1 MTRNNKY
8 MGYLLTKLSLLL
20 IIVSV
25 LLLNGCTTIT
35 PLPEKVPSA
44 PAADLLS
51 EAELDIQAG
60 NYNRAELQLE
70 RAMRME
76 PRNGQVWHLMAR
88 IRYEQGDY
96 GQTVQFCLKSN
107 TLAGDNLT
115 LKRQNWMLLDKAYT
129 SLGETK
135 KAEEAKHKA
144 ATL

>member
-1 MTRNNKY
+1 MTKNNKRI
-8 MGYLLTKLSLLL
+8 GCHLAKLLLML

-25 LLLNGCTTIT
+25 LLLNSCTTIT
-35 PLPEKVPSA
+35 PVPEKVPSA

-51 EAELDIQAG
+51 EAERDLQAG

-76 PRNGQVWHLMAR
+76 PRNGRVWHFMAR

-115 LKRQNWMLLDKAYT
+115 LKRQNWMLLEKAYT
-129 SLGETK
+129 SLGETA
-135 KAEEAKHKA
+135 KAEEARKKA